1 MPMPQAARTAVKWLL
16 SLGVGAL
23 FIWLALD
30 EWPIATLTAGG
41 VRLDGRFLTTGDA
54 WRVNLWYLPAY
65 FLTLVVMHVFR
76 FWRWQ
81 PLLKPLAHVDLWT
94 LNRVCSVGFMAV
106 FLMPMRLG
114 ELVRPALISTEAP
127 IRRSPALATIVV
139 ERVIDGVMVA
149 GFLAV
154 ALVFMPRTHGDSFT
168 EIRIGTYVA
177 LAVFGGLVLALALMF
192 AFRRAFQAWV
202 QAATARVSG
211 RFALAFGGFL
221 DRFLTGLSIFPDV
234 KNFVWFLFLSFF
246 YWTSNGV
253 GLFLLAQGF
262 EVGSAAGGWVPF
274 GIPLIGAFAMM
285 STIVVGMMIPNAPA
299 NVGSFWYFL
308 LKPIELYG
316 VMPGNPAGL
325 AYALTVWSLQ
335 LLQLLVFGGWFL
347 LTGSIPW
354 RRAFTVGTWA
364 TAARDD

>member
-1 MPMPQAARTAVKWLL
+1 MPMSQAARTALKWLL
-16 SLGVGAL
+16 SLGIGAL
-23 FIWLALD
+23 FIVLALD
-30 EWPIATLTAGG
+30 EWPIGTLTAGG
-41 VRLDGRFLTTGDA
+41 LRITGHYLSTDA
-54 WRVNLWYLPAY
+54 WRLDLIYLPLY
-65 FLTLVVMHVFR
+65 FGTLVVMHIFR

-81 PLLKPLAHVDLWT
+81 PLLEPLAHVDLWT

-127 IRRSPALATIVV
+127 IRRSTALATIVV

-154 ALVFMPRTHGDSFT
+154 ALVFMPRTHWDSFT

-177 LAVFGGLVLALALMF
+177 LGIFGGLVVALALMF
-192 AFRRAFQAWV
+192 AFRQPFRAWV
-202 QAATARVSG
+202 HAVTARFSG
-211 RFALAFGGFL
+211 KLATSVGGVL

-234 KNFVWFLFLSFF
+234 KNFIWFLFLSFF
-246 YWTSNGV
+246 YWASNGI

-262 EVGSAAGGWVPF
+262 EVIGPGAIWQPF
-274 GIPLIGAFAMM
+274 GIPLLGAFAMM

-316 VMPGNPAGL
+316 VLPGNPAGL

-335 LLQLLVFGGWFL
+335 LLQLVVFGGWFL
-347 LTGSIPW
+347 LTGSISW
-354 RRAFTVGTWA
+354 RRAFSVGSWA
-364 TAARDD
+364 QATGND